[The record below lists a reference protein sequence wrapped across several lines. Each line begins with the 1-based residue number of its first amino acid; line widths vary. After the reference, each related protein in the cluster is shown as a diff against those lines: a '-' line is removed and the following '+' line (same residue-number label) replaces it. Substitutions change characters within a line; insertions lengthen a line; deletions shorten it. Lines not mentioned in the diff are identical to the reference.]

1 MSVYTVIISLQYVI
15 PSLKSYFTHCNCDIQ
30 LITIITL
37 ASYAIYDLIL
47 ETYQL
52 VTFSILRN
60 TDFKETVCR
69 YQSHTITSIHSLQNH
84 YQRYIVLQEF
94 TEFMIKKHESIMRS
108 ET

>member
-1 MSVYTVIISLQYVI
+1 M
-15 PSLKSYFTHCNCDIQ
+15 Q

-37 ASYAIYDLIL
+37 AYYAIYALIL
-47 ETYQL
+47 ETYQT

-60 TDFKETVCR
+60 TDFKETVCW
-69 YQSHTITSIHSLQNH
+69 YQSHTITSFHSLQNH

-94 TEFMIKKHESIMRS
+94 TEFMIKKHESIVRS